1 MKKNFWDKLK
11 ESGKPIL
18 ALAPM
23 AGVTDSAFRQMCKQ
37 YGADLVYSEMV
48 SVDGLQYSSDK
59 TLSRA
64 FFDEMEQPI
73 IVQLMGSDPKKFAEA
88 AKKLEAM
95 GIDGID
101 INFGCPA
108 KKITKACAGAQLM
121 EDLDRAHDILK
132 ATIEATSLPVSCKIR
147 KSKYNAK
154 LGRDVTALEFLE
166 KMKDL
171 DIKAIM
177 MHGRR
182 YEQVHA
188 GDVDY
193 EAIAE
198 VKKVFKGVVIA
209 NGGINTPEDAKK
221 ALEMTGADGL
231 GIARGAH
238 GKPFLFKQIKDF
250 FEFGKYDSL
259 DSLGIKKLALEH
271 TELSLKLKD
280 ARGMLEMRKHLA
292 WYIRGMEGAG
302 KMRERLVRANSL
314 EEVKAVLVTN

>member
-88 AKKLEAM
+88 AKRLEAM

-101 INFGCPA
+101 INLGCPS
-108 KKITKACAGAQLM
+108 KQITKACAGAQLM

-147 KSKYNAK
+147 KSKYNTK

-221 ALEMTGADGL
+221 ALELTGADGL

-250 FEFGKYDSL
+250 FESGGYESL
-259 DSLGIKKLALEH
+259 DPIGIKKLALEH

-302 KMRERLVRANSL
+302 KMRERLVRANTL
-314 EEVKAVLVTN
+314 EEVKAVLAGN